1 MSVIKTNWQ
10 QASTLSGHYVLLSPL
25 WSPWV
30 VATHTNW
37 KENSIFQLC
46 ATFTPAPQ
54 ASQHLWAEICKN
66 HAILLVGN
74 RVAIIAWTEV
84 RLEKNSVPKQIKMIH
99 WHKPSP
105 IATDFYQSSRK
116 NHSSALC
123 ETTTHP
129 LHVLQGRAL
138 ASTLVG
144 FVRLL
149 TQSRR
154 CFCHFLDVLNI
165 SELFTP
171 VKIIIRMVNHRI
183 KLAPHQV

>member
-1 MSVIKTNWQ
+1 
-10 QASTLSGHYVLLSPL
+10 
-25 WSPWV
+25 
-30 VATHTNW
+30 
-37 KENSIFQLC
+37 
-46 ATFTPAPQ
+46 
-54 ASQHLWAEICKN
+54 
-66 HAILLVGN
+66 
-74 RVAIIAWTEV
+74 
-84 RLEKNSVPKQIKMIH
+84 MIH

-123 ETTTHP
+123 ETTTHA